1 MLKHIVMWKL
11 LDHAQGSSK
20 TENALIMKGMLE
32 ALKDMIPEIE
42 VMEVGININPSGAAY
57 DVSLYSE
64 FKDKARLIVY
74 QKHPDHLQVAEFV
87 KRISSDRIVV
97 DYLV

>member
-11 LDHAQGSSK
+11 LDHAEGSSK

-42 VMEVGININPSGAAY
+42 TMEVGININPSDAAY

-64 FKDKARLIVY
+64 FKDKARFIVY
-74 QKHPDHLQVAEFV
+74 QKHPDHLEVAEFV
-87 KRISSDRIVV
+87 KQISSHRSVV